1 MNLNS
6 VSQLNPAFWA
16 KEAEKSLFV
25 DNKAMAIANTTLRN
39 LVAGEGDTV
48 YKTIVS
54 YPASQTYVP
63 GTDIT
68 AKAINGSRESLSIA
82 TWLASRVVVDDT
94 EKVQSII
101 DLGSNISNKMMM
113 DHNNRIEQQVLAE
126 VVNSSWSLDDGN
138 VGGTAGNNAIVN
150 TNTVPQ
156 FFIAADTKLDA
167 IDAPKA
173 GRTAVVGGHFLGQLK
188 LQQAGRPGS
197 VIGDGVN
204 TRGIVTTL
212 FGWDILYSN
221 NLPYTCVYTITVNPT
236 VGDTITLA
244 GVKFTFN
251 TTIGTTVP
259 GTVKI
264 ADTAANTVINLTAVF
279 NAVDTTIVDA
289 TTTGYLAIASED
301 IFLLRDKRRI
311 SAVATGTNTI
321 ITISGF
327 GDIVAAQSM
336 TSGANTLT
344 GQRQDA
350 LFLVAGS
357 IDMVV
362 QIPPKIEVIRDPK
375 QFADNV
381 KSLLGFGKKTY
392 ADGARQM
399 VRVKINAGT
408 SDWA

>member
-6 VSQLNPAFWA
+6 VSSLNPAFWA

-25 DNKAMAIANTTLRN
+25 ENKAMAIANTTLRN

-48 YKTIVS
+48 NKTIVS
-54 YPASQTYVP
+54 YPASATYVP
-63 GTDIT
+63 GTDIST
-68 AKAINGSRESLSIA
+68 TPVTGSKESLTIG
-82 TWLASRVVVDDT
+82 TWLASRVVIDDT

-126 VVNSSWSLDDGN
+126 VTNASWTLDDSN
-138 VGGTAGNNAIVN
+138 VGGVAGNNAIVN

-156 FFIAADTKLDA
+156 FFVAADTKLDA

-221 NLPYTCVYTITVNPT
+221 NLPYSATFTMGAQPSD
-236 VGDTITLA
+236 GDKVSIA
-244 GVKFTFN
+244 GVVFTFKTVLGVTAGN
-251 TTIGTTVP
+251 VLIG
-259 GTVKI
+259 GS
-264 ADTAANTVINLTAVF
+264 ANAACTNLVALINAP
-279 NAVDTTIVDA
+279 A
-289 TTTGYLAIASED
+289 TTTANGVALASED
-301 IFLLRDKRRI
+301 TFLLRDKRRLA
-311 SAVATGTNTI
+311 AVDNTGNLSLT
-321 ITISGF
+321 GF
-327 GDIVAAQSM
+327 GDIVVATPTM
-336 TSGANTLT
+336 TSGLNLWSA
-344 GQRQDA
+344 QRQDA

-357 IDMVV
+357 IDIVV
-362 QIPPKIEVIRDPK
+362 QIPPKIEVVRDPK

-399 VRVKINAGT
+399 VRVKINAST
-408 SDWA
+408 SDWS